1 MAISVNKI
9 YTGVSGAMKKYSSK
23 AFDAIPTMQ
32 IKGKAIKAIDWAGRE
47 ISSAENRLILG
58 VTALASQPFIDLN
71 NKKVDE
77 KTRIVSC
84 AKTLAKIIAG
94 TITGVIIRKGS
105 IGIVRKFPVFFHPNK
120 LDAFKPDKLKQYQNA
135 MGTVLGIVAMLYTNF
150 AIDMP
155 LTKHLTNYFNDKF
168 QKKGGKT

>member
-1 MAISVNKI
+1 MAISVSSI
-9 YTGVSGAMKKYSSK
+9 YTNVSGAVKRYGIK

-32 IKGKAIKAIDWAGRE
+32 IKGKAIDALRWSGKE

-77 KTRIVSC
+77 KTRIISC

-94 TITGVIIRKGS
+94 TLTGVIIRKGC
-105 IGIVRKFPVFFHPNK
+105 IKVVQKFPLIFDPK
-120 LDAFKPDKLKQYQNA
+120 SLDLDVGKYKQYQNA
-135 MGTVLGIVAMLYTNF
+135 MGTVLGIFVMLYTNF

-155 LTKHLTNYFNDKF
+155 LTKYLTNYFNDRF
-168 QKKGGKT
+168 QKKGGKQ